1 MGFAT
6 DRGAER
12 FYLARNIL
20 LVMDTHTTLHPAS
33 SSTHTPAFRALTS
46 KHGSHHLL
54 FPYGNI
60 KHYRALEKRILY
72 LPLLQKARP
81 LSDGFFFIGLI
92 LSDSANHRLCREEV
106 CLNVAQEVFWF
117 SRRERRGCSGNSGSH
132 YIPPHSFPPPSASR
146 ASSLPALFIARV
158 L

>member
-46 KHGSHHLL
+46 KHGSHLLL

-92 LSDSANHRLCREEV
+92 LSDSANHRLCTERWFFEAWTIGCC
-106 CLNVAQEVFWF
+106 CLCWQLWWSHIQNF
-117 SRRERRGCSGNSGSH
+117 SQTFFS
-132 YIPPHSFPPPSASR
+132 SFPYGFYMVR
-146 ASSLPALFIARV
+146 CFIEC
-158 L
+158 LE